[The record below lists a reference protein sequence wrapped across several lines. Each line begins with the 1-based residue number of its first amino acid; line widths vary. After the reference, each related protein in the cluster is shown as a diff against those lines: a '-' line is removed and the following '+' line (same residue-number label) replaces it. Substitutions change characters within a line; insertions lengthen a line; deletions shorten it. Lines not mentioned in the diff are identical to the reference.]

1 MKNLLIRKR
10 FYNKL
15 KEKKSQLILILE
27 IFCLRIKIRHAYYYI
42 EWKHQSHLGRLQRKI
57 HANFRNFQR
66 TSYFIIENT
75 QHLLP
80 DRMILQFVEK

>member
-1 MKNLLIRKR
+1 MKTLLIRKR

-27 IFCLRIKIRHAYYYI
+27 IFCLRIKIIHAYYYL

-57 HANFRNFQR
+57 HANFRNF
-66 TSYFIIENT
+66 IIENT